1 VTRAGT
7 APVAQTGTDPAAG
20 GGDVAAAG
28 AMLVLEDG
36 TAFRGAAYG
45 ADGETFGEMVFN
57 TGMTGYQETLTDP
70 SYCGQ
75 IVAMTAPHI
84 GNTGVNDADPESRR
98 IWVSGYVIREPARIY
113 SSWRATRGLEEEL
126 RDQGITGIAITG
138 TRALTRH
145 LRERGAMRAGIS
157 TREKDPAR
165 LLQRVLDS
173 PPMAG
178 ADLVREVSVAE
189 PYVVSPPAGTPVRF
203 RVAALDLGI
212 KTATPRSMARLGC
225 EVTVLPATATAG
237 QILASGPDGVFFSNG
252 PGDPAALGY
261 AVEAMR
267 GVLASGTPLFGICLG
282 SQVMG
287 QALGLVT
294 YKLRFGHRGINQPVQ
309 DLRTGRV
316 QITSHN
322 HGFAVAMPG
331 GAAPS
336 GGSAAAG
343 SVPGGSAA
351 GGSAAGG
358 SAAGGS
364 AAGISRGARFDTAFG
379 AAEVTH
385 VNLNDGVVEG
395 LRLLDAPAFSVQ
407 YHPEAAPGTHDAAG
421 LFTEFCE
428 LMERGR

>member
-7 APVAQTGTDPAAG
+7 APVAG
-20 GGDVAAAG
+20 GGNVAAAE

-36 TAFRGAAYG
+36 TAFRGTGYG
-45 ADGETFGEMVFN
+45 AGGETFGEMVFN

-84 GNTGVNDADPESRR
+84 GNTGVNDEDPESRR

-113 SSWRATRGLEEEL
+113 SSWRAARGLESEL

-165 LLQRVLDS
+165 LLKRVLDS
-173 PPMAG
+173 PPMTG

-203 RVAALDLGI
+203 RVAAVDLGI
-212 KTATPRSMARLGC
+212 KAATPRSMARLGC
-225 EVTVLPATATAG
+225 EVTVLPATATAE
-237 QILASGPDGVFFSNG
+237 QILASGPDGAFFSNG

-267 GVLASGTPLFGICLG
+267 NVLASGTPLFGICLG

-287 QALGLVT
+287 RALGLST

-331 GAAPS
+331 RPAPADGSGAAGGAAQGGS
-336 GGSAAAG
+336 AGTGGSAADNA
-343 SVPGGSAA
+343 
-351 GGSAAGG
+351 
-358 SAAGGS
+358 
-364 AAGISRGARFDTAFG
+364 RGARFDTAFG
-379 AAEVTH
+379 PAEVTH

-421 LFTEFCE
+421 LFGEFCE
-428 LMERGR
+428 LMERAR